1 MKGRGAVVAASICQA
16 LSGGMVAQS
25 VDLIPYPAELERGSG
40 HFSLSSETS
49 ILLSPLDDE
58 VLRSVVELWAAPV
71 RAATGF
77 PMSISPGP
85 ADEGSVG
92 SIAFVLEIDGKG
104 IGTAAAGPKSREA
117 ESYLLT
123 VTPQA
128 IRVSAPTAAGV
139 FYATQTLR
147 QLLPSD
153 AEGTFAA
160 YAAGAPEALQT
171 TNGADG
177 AASPSRWR
185 IPALRVRDAPRFP
198 YRGMHLDVGRHL
210 FPVEFVKK
218 YIDLLASYKMNT
230 FHWHLTEDQGWRI
243 EIKKYPRLT
252 EVGAWRKETIVAKNV
267 SPYVG
272 DGRRYGGFY
281 TQDEVREIVA
291 YAEERHV
298 TIIPE
303 IEMPGHSL
311 AALAAYPELACTD
324 GPFEV
329 GTRWG
334 VFEDIYCPS
343 ERTFAFLED
352 VLTEVMELFPSPYVH
367 IGGDEAP
374 KARWERSE
382 LAQEVISA
390 EGLADEK
397 ELQSWFIRRIENF
410 LLSHG
415 RRLIGWDEILEG
427 GLAPEATVM
436 SWRGMEGGIEAARQG
451 HDVIMTPTAH
461 AYFDYYQG
469 AREQEPLAIG
479 GFLPLERVYAFEP
492 VPDEL
497 TAEEGRHVLG
507 AQGNVWT
514 EYMRT
519 TDYVEYMVFPRLLAM
534 AEVAW
539 TPADVRD
546 WPIFLRRL
554 GGHLDRLEARGV
566 NYRIPE
572 PEGLE
577 RERLTFEETIAIE
590 LFSPSRNAVI
600 RYTLNGDPPTDSSPV
615 YTGSLTVP
623 VHQEGTVV
631 TARAFLADGRVSA
644 WRTGRYMRTEL
655 RPPAGVRAEELRGG
669 LRYDYFESRIRSVAR
684 LRNLSP
690 RRSGIAAAI
699 GFQGGEREDEFGL
712 RFSFFNDTATTEIYT
727 LRVTSDDGSQLYIDE
742 DLVVD
747 HDGRH
752 TAYVQSGQVALA
764 KGFHSLT
771 LLYFESA
778 GGQSLEV
785 EIELPDGSR
794 QALPGAW
801 LFHSP

>member
-1 MKGRGAVVAASICQA
+1 MKGKRALVAWFVLQS
-16 LSGGMVAQS
+16 LSGLSGSVAGQS
-25 VDLIPYPAELERGSG
+25 IDLIPHPAELERGSG
-40 HFSLSSETS
+40 QFSLSRATA
-49 ILLSPLDDE
+49 IALSPYADE
-58 VLRSVVELWAAPV
+58 ELRSVVELWAAPL

-77 PMSISPGP
+77 PLPIVS
-85 ADEGSVG
+85 GSGGQAVDG
-92 SIAFVLEIDGKG
+92 VIAFVLDDDGPRKA
-104 IGTAAAGPKSREA
+104 TVAAGLRSQEA
-117 ESYLLT
+117 ESYLLS
-123 VTPQA
+123 VTPA
-128 IRVSAPTAAGV
+128 GIRVSAPTASGI

-153 AEGTFAA
+153 AEATFAA
-160 YAAGAPEALQT
+160 HAAA
-171 TNGADG
+171 
-177 AASPSRWR
+177 WR
-185 IPALRVRDAPRFP
+185 IPGLSIRDAPRFP

-218 YIDLLASYKMNT
+218 YIDLLASYKMNS

-243 EIKKYPRLT
+243 EIMRYRRLT
-252 EVGAWRKETIVAKNV
+252 DVGAWRRETIVGKN
-267 SPYVG
+267 SNPYVG

-291 YAEERHV
+291 YAQARHV

-352 VLTEVMELFPSPYVH
+352 VLLEVMELFPSPYIH

-374 KARWERSE
+374 KARWERSD

-410 LLSHG
+410 LLAHG

-469 AREQEPLAIG
+469 PREQEPLAIG
-479 GFLPLERVYAFEP
+479 GFLPLESVYAFEP

-497 TAEEGRHVLG
+497 TPSEAPRVLG
-507 AQGNVWT
+507 VQGNVWT

-546 WPIFLRRL
+546 WPSFLRRL

-577 RERLTFEETIAIE
+577 RERLTFADTVRIE
-590 LFSPSRNAVI
+590 LFSPVRDAVI
-600 RYTLNGDPPTDSSPV
+600 RYTLDGGPPTPASPV
-615 YTGSLTVP
+615 YTEALSVP
-623 VHQEGTVV
+623 VDDDGTLVA
-631 TARAFLADGRVSA
+631 ARAFLPDGRTSA
-644 WRTGRYMRTEL
+644 WRTGRYIRTEL
-655 RPPAGVRAEELRGG
+655 RPPAGVKAGELQPG
-669 LRYDYFESRIRSVAR
+669 LRYEYFESRIRSVSR
-684 LRNLSP
+684 LRNLDP
-690 RRSGIAAAI
+690 RRSGIARMI
-699 GFQGGEREDEFGL
+699 GLPGVQREDEFGL
-712 RFSFFNDTATTEIYT
+712 RFTGYVQLPADGIYGFH
-727 LRVTSDDGSQLYIDE
+727 VTSDDGSRLYIDGE
-742 DLVVD
+742 LVVD

-752 TAYVQSGQVALA
+752 TAYTQSGQVALA
-764 KGFHSLT
+764 EGYHALT
-771 LLYFESA
+771 LLYFEAA
-778 GGQSLEV
+778 GGQSLEA

-794 QALPGAW
+794 RPLPAAW